1 MKAKE
6 GETMS
11 LEAMKQI
18 TAAEQAAKERRA
30 AAEAEAR
37 RLTARGGKSRSG
49 FAAKD
54 PRRCGGTGQGGTCG
68 GRGTGG
74 SPGRRDRAG
83 GGAGERT
90 AAQTGGG
97 AYGRCRRVDRRKG
110 SETLRWPL
118 LK

>member
-37 RLTARGGKSRSG
+37 RLTAEAEKAGQALLQKTRTDAEAQGK
-49 FAAKD
+49 
-54 PRRCGGTGQGGTCG
+54 
-68 GRGTGG
+68 
-74 SPGRRDRAG
+74 AG
-83 GGAGERT
+83 LA
-90 AAQTGGG
+90 
-97 AYGRCRRVDRRKG
+97 
-110 SETLRWPL
+110 S
-118 LK
+118 